1 MHLHVYMPSFPTFPS
16 LRFRPNHR
24 KMTDADK
31 KVVRKIDESL
41 QTIVDKTEQF
51 LDLLDGTAGA
61 LELFGDVMSMQW

>member
-1 MHLHVYMPSFPTFPS
+1 MHLYMFSFPTFPS
-16 LRFRPNHR
+16 LRPNHR

-31 KVVRKIDESL
+31 KVVRKIDEAL
-41 QTIVDKTEQF
+41 ETVVDTTELF